1 MTQEHQEYI
10 QSKVNPTL
18 ENLVTQVLLERPD
31 NPVPFMIRWLAEQ
44 TKSPAS
50 VLDTGEA
57 AKLRKEIQALQAE
70 VSQLQSKLESDTR
83 PAADDGTKGA
93 PSQAAPTNEEE
104 EDDDDDVDDL
114 PPPPVSSKKQ
124 RASVSAEAYGAW
136 NQRKEFTPPV
146 HPKSDEQ
153 KTQIMGVLKS
163 SFLFKSLEDK
173 ALNTVVDAVISKTV
187 EPGSRIIQEGED
199 GDVMFVIMD
208 GTFECKKKL
217 DGEEKVVKTCGPGD
231 FFGELSL
238 LYNCPRAASV
248 EAQGAASVCQ
258 LDRETFNHIVRDAS
272 MQKREF
278 YEEFLKGVPL
288 LEKLGTYER
297 AQLAD
302 CLTTQ
307 RFNAGDVIINQGEEG
322 DRFYLVEEGQLSA
335 TKNGSEV
342 MSYKRGDYFGELSL
356 IQNDV
361 RAATVTATS
370 DGALCWIN
378 TKSFK
383 SLLGGV
389 EDMMKSKAQAYSP

>member
-18 ENLVTQVLLERPD
+18 ENLVTQVLLERPE

-70 VSQLQSKLESDTR
+70 VSELQAKLESDAR
-83 PAADDGTKGA
+83 PADGA
-93 PSQAAPTNEEE
+93 ASQPSPTNEEE
-104 EDDDDDVDDL
+104 EDEDDDDVDEL
-114 PPPPVSSKKQ
+114 PPPPASSKKA

-146 HPKSDEQ
+146 HPKSDEE
-153 KTQIMGVLKS
+153 KKQILDVLKL
-163 SFLFKSLEDK
+163 SFLFKSLDCHQ
-173 ALNTVVDAVISKTV
+173 LDTVVDAVISKTV
-187 EPGSRIIQEGED
+187 EPGTRIIQEGDD
-199 GDVMFVIMD
+199 GDVMFVIME
-208 GTFECKKKL
+208 GNFECKKKL

-248 EAQGAASVCQ
+248 EAQGAATVCQ

-272 MQKREF
+272 IQKREF
-278 YEEFLKGVPL
+278 YEEFLKAVPL

-297 AQLAD
+297 AQLSD

-322 DRFYLVEEGQLSA
+322 DRFFLVEEGQLSA

-342 MSYKRGDYFGELSL
+342 MTYKRGDYFGELSL

-361 RAATVTATS
+361 RAATITATS
-370 DGALCWIN
+370 DGAVCWIN

-389 EDMMKSKAQAYSP
+389 TEMMKSKAETYAP